1 MKKEIHS
8 KNRREFVKDSAKIGG
23 AIGISAI
30 LGHSLAFG
38 AESANPKSANP
49 KTTKRSRPVIAR
61 KSAGLTK
68 QSKNKKE
75 SSY

>member
-49 KTTKRSRPVIAR
+49 KAHKAK
-61 KSAGLTK
+61 KSANQK
-68 QSKNKKE
+68 VAQSKLIRQSPKNQK
-75 SSY
+75 SP